1 MSFITS
7 TQKSM
12 EKKKMNVRNEFQEY
26 PNKPLEEAFVDKLKD
41 ASNNSDNTFSIG
53 T

>member
-1 MSFITS
+1 
-7 TQKSM
+7 
-12 EKKKMNVRNEFQEY
+12 MNIRQEVQEY
-26 PNKPLEEAFVDKLKD
+26 PNKPLKEAWIDKLKD